1 MRLQINSTYTYQ
13 SAIHL
18 SRGRSLHGAAAPG
31 PAPAGAR
38 RTPTRERART
48 ARPLPVDSPLRR
60 RLPPLLRRAW
70 FSLNQAFRRLS
81 AKAGITPDQFTVL
94 RTLHEHEPVG
104 LTQRELAEIMT
115 SDANTIASLLARME
129 ESELIGRGM
138 HPADRRANR
147 IFVKP
152 AGRRKYAQTRLLALE
167 LQTGILQALP
177 TPRREVFLEE
187 LEIVANACQ
196 VALKNGGDALNVAE
210 HGRRGR
216 RSTR

>member
-13 SAIHL
+13 SAARRP
-18 SRGRSLHGAAAPG
+18 SGRSSRAAVAPG
-31 PAPAGAR
+31 PAPNGAR
-38 RTPTRERART
+38 RTPTRADGRT

-70 FSLNQAFRRLS
+70 FSLNLTFRRLS

-152 AGRRKYAQTRLLALE
+152 AGRRKYAQTRLLALG

-187 LEIVANACQ
+187 LEIIANACQ
-196 VALKNGGDALNVAE
+196 VALKK
-210 HGRRGR
+210 RG
-216 RSTR
+216 